1 MAAFPSSAGL
11 RHRHG
16 RLLLEA
22 KRYAEAEEQLRR
34 AQALEP
40 RFLDVYVA
48 LGAAL
53 TGLGR
58 KDEARTVYEKV
69 REIAPD
75 SPEAGEAAVALGL
88 ASPPPATPE
97 SPLPFGSP
105 PP

>member
-1 MAAFPSSAGL
+1 V
-11 RHRHG
+11 
-16 RLLLEA
+16 EA
-22 KRYAEAEEQLRR
+22 KQYGEAEKELRA

-75 SPEAGEAAVALGL
+75 STEAGEAAVALGL
-88 ASPPPATPE
+88 APASPVPSPPPGAPTRNPTPA
-97 SPLPFGSP
+97 PTVRPSP
-105 PP
+105 PPR